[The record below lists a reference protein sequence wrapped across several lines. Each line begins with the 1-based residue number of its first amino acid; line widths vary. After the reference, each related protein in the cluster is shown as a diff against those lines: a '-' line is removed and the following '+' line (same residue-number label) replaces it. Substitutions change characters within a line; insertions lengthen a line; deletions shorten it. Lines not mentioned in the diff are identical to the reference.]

1 MFWTTA
7 VLAAALVTGAPVRQ
21 PAEESA
27 PVRITS
33 VKSIFVD
40 RLSGGETAAQIR
52 DMIISSLQSSG
63 LFLVT
68 ENPDR
73 ADATLRG
80 SAEDLIYTDTF
91 SSNEGLNARA
101 NIGGLGSRSSSR
113 SGVYAG
119 TGMGDSD
126 STRISE
132 RRHEASAAVRLV
144 DRNGDVIW
152 ATTQESRGGKFR
164 GASADVADKITRQL
178 AEDYERAR
186 KAPRKLLER

>member
-7 VLAAALVTGAPVRQ
+7 VLAAALATGAPVRQ
-21 PAEESA
+21 PPSENAA
-27 PVRITS
+27 AGITS
-33 VKSIFVD
+33 IQRIFVD
-40 RLSGGETAAQIR
+40 RLTGGETAAQIR

-91 SSNEGLNARA
+91 SSNDGLNARA
-101 NIGGLGSRSSSR
+101 NIGGLGSRTSSR

-119 TGMGDSD
+119 AGMGDND
-126 STRISE
+126 STHISE
-132 RRHEASAAVRLV
+132 RRHEASASVRLV

-178 AEDYERAR
+178 MEDYERAR
-186 KAPRKLLER
+186 RSPRKLLER